1 MSHQC
6 LNVPYVPTKCR
17 STIKTMEPQG
27 HIIKYMTFIKTN
39 YLTHFHPHKKKKTP
53 KQDDLEI
60 AF

>member
-1 MSHQC
+1 
-6 LNVPYVPTKCR
+6 
-17 STIKTMEPQG
+17 MEPQG